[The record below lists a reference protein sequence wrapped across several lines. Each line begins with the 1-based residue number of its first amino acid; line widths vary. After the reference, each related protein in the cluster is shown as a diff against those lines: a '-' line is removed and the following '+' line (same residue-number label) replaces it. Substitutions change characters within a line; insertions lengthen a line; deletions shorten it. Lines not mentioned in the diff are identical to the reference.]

1 MLRPVSQNKAE
12 FYERCFGTFEKQS
25 PRDDKYLTNWIEGSS
40 TSLCAKLHIL
50 SKK

>member
-1 MLRPVSQNKAE
+1 MLRPASQNKAE
-12 FYERCFGTFEKQS
+12 FYGWCFEKEI
-25 PRDDKYLTNWIEGSS
+25 PGDDKYLTNWIEGSS